1 MLLLRAVLL
10 GLVFFSTAALR
21 ASDDVVEK
29 SDVLVPDGIFGTM
42 RKVDSKTLILPEAR
56 AVIRQE
62 QRRTAIQE
70 SRARA
75 EAERQAAVARVAA
88 TPRVDAPANAET
100 ALVEESVQ
108 TVTTLE
114 EPSMAVAE
122 PAPIEPAPEP
132 EPEPE
137 PEAPAEPEPTP
148 EPEATNP

>member
-21 ASDDVVEK
+21 ASDGVVEK

-42 RKVDSKTLILPEAR
+42 RKVDSETLILPEAR
-56 AVIRQE
+56 AVIRRE

-132 EPEPE
+132 EPQPE
-137 PEAPAEPEPTP
+137 PEVPAEPEPTP